1 MVNTPPAIEEVTIN
15 QIHRA
20 FEAGTL
26 SSEEL
31 VEEYRERIDTY
42 DRNGPEL
49 NSIVTVN
56 ENAPERAAELDN
68 GFAESGTF
76 EGPLHGIP
84 VLVKDHIETTD
95 LPTTYGSEAFEEHY
109 PDSESGV
116 TQRLRDAGAIILAK
130 TTMPD
135 WATSWFG
142 FSSLT
147 GRTKN
152 PYELTRDPGGSS
164 SGTGAAVAANLGT
177 VGIGTDCG
185 GSIRVPAS
193 FDNLVGFRVTPGLIS
208 RDGVS
213 PLVSQQDTAGPMTRT
228 VRDTATLLD
237 VLVDY
242 DDRDPLTGKTE
253 LVADRG
259 SYTNALLDDG
269 LNGAR
274 VGVLRDAFGDDDD
287 EASGPVTE
295 VVERALTTMENVG
308 AEVVERALT
317 TMENVGAEV
326 VDPVEIPRREQYLE
340 ETMLYILQSKRD
352 LNDFLGDRDGPVDS
366 VDELYE
372 NEQYH
377 DLLDLFIGFAEDGP
391 SDLTDHLEY
400 WKRRN
405 AHQDFQEEILNVFA
419 THDLDA
425 IVYPDVQVVP
435 PTADEIRDGKYET
448 MTFATNTIIASQ
460 SLCSAVSIPAG
471 FTDDSLPVGIEFLG
485 KPFDEPTLLELG
497 YSFEQATTNRRPPE
511 TAPPLS
517 E

>member
-1 MVNTPPAIEEVTIN
+1 MLCSVGDVNMESTNLAIEEATID

-26 SSEEL
+26 TSEEL
-31 VEEYRERIDTY
+31 VDRYLKRIDAY
-42 DRNGPEL
+42 DRDGPEL

-56 ENAPERAAELDN
+56 ETASERAVELDQT
-68 GFAESGTF
+68 FAESGTF
-76 EGPLHGIP
+76 VGPLHGIP
-84 VLVKDHIETTD
+84 VLVKDHVETRE
-95 LPTTYGSEAFEEHY
+95 LPTTYGSEAFDGY
-109 PDSESGV
+109 LPDTDADV
-116 TQRLRDAGAIILAK
+116 TRRLRDAGAIILAK
-130 TTMPD
+130 TNMPD

-142 FSSLT
+142 FSSIT

-152 PYELTRDPGGSS
+152 PYDLTRDPGGSS

-208 RDGVS
+208 RTGMS

-228 VRDTATLLD
+228 VRDTAKLLD
-237 VLVDY
+237 VLVGY
-242 DDRDPLTGKTE
+242 DDRDTLTGKTE
-253 LVADRG
+253 LAAVHG
-259 SYTNALLDDG
+259 SYTNALLADG

-274 VGVLRDAFGDDDD
+274 IGVLRDGFGDD
-287 EASGPVTE
+287 ENSAAAPVTE
-295 VVERALTTMENVG
+295 VIERALTTMKNTG
-308 AEVVERALT
+308 ATLI
-317 TMENVGAEV
+317 
-326 VDPVEIPRREQYLE
+326 DPIEIPRLEEYLE

-352 LNDFLGDRDGPVDS
+352 LNEFLDERDGPVDS
-366 VDELYE
+366 VEELYE
-372 NEQYH
+372 NDQYH
-377 DLLDLFIGFAEDGP
+377 ELLDLFIGFAEDGP
-391 SDLTDHLEY
+391 NDLSENLEY

-405 AHQDFQEEILNVFA
+405 AQQTFQQEILNVFA
-419 THDLDA
+419 KHDLDA

-435 PTADEIRDGKYET
+435 PTESEIRDGKYET

-471 FTDDSLPVGIEFLG
+471 FTDDGLPVGIELLA
-485 KPFDEPTLLELG
+485 KPFDEPALLKLG
-497 YSFEQATTNRRPPE
+497 YSFEQATEHRQPPE
-511 TAPPLS
+511 ITPSLS